1 MTSLSR
7 NMDIELQ
14 NFQGL
19 LKFIEKSE
27 ARLVDNLVHF
37 IDLGISTREIEVEMK
52 EARKQR
58 KWLLSKIDSL
68 ENRSVESEPSGGEN
82 EIDESSLEDI
92 PCIPLDYDPEDSRFD
107 IIPLW
112 HQYLDPEDW

>member
-58 KWLLSKIDSL
+58 KWLKMLAWLFAWLVGMPMI
-68 ENRSVESEPSGGEN
+68 
-82 EIDESSLEDI
+82 
-92 PCIPLDYDPEDSRFD
+92 Y
-107 IIPLW
+107 
-112 HQYLDPEDW
+112 